1 MEKLEKTMEKF
12 SYVSIEVKK
21 KNWKWK
27 EMEKFSYVSIEVP
40 SKLTCQ
46 KFDY

>member
-21 KNWKWK
+21 KTEKKWK
-27 EMEKFSYVSIEVP
+27 RFRMSR
-40 SKLTCQ
+40 
-46 KFDY
+46 